1 MTLLRRGFKTW
12 CENASRGYRRE
23 LGLEPFDRLDPRLLA
38 SKLDVK
44 IWTPSDVPGLPR
56 SALRQ
61 LTKTDP
67 SGWSAVTICVE
78 DKSLIIVNDQ
88 DSEERQNNSLAHEIS
103 HLVLEHK
110 AAQVF
115 VSPAGQML
123 LSEYDRVQEEEANCL
138 SGTLLVPREA
148 LLHFLTLEYD
158 HARIARHFAVSRDV
172 LLMRFNLTG
181 VGKQLASRKRSSSM

>member
-1 MTLLRRGFKTW
+1 VSLLRRGFRTW
-12 CENASRGYRRE
+12 CENAARGYRRE
-23 LGLEPFDRLDPRLLA
+23 LGLEPFACLDPRLLA
-38 SKLDVK
+38 SKLGVR
-44 IWTPSDVPGLPR
+44 IWTPQEVPGLPTA
-56 SALRQ
+56 SLRQ

-67 SGWSAVTICVE
+67 SSWSAVTICVA

-88 DSEERQNNSLAHEIS
+88 DSPERQNNSLAHELS
-103 HLVLEHK
+103 HIVLGHK

-148 LLHFLTLEYD
+148 LLSFLTLGHD
-158 HARIARHFAVSRDV
+158 HARIAAHFAVTKDM
-172 LLMRFNLTG
+172 LQMRINLTG
-181 VGKQLASRKRSSSM
+181 VGKQLANRRRYSRG